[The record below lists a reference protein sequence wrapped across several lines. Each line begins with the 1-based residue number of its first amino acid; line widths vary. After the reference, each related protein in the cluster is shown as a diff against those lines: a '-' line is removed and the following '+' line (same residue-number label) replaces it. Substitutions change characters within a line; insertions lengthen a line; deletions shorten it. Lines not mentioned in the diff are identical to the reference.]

1 MQKIRALLV
10 RYPTVV
16 LALLLIASVVWQYH
30 QHFISTIDIQEHAA
44 AYSQS
49 QYVLGEKSLAKIDD
63 STLYTYA
70 SFAYWQG
77 EDPTTI
83 NFEHPPLAKYYY
95 GLFIMLFGNPFW
107 GSVLVFLGVLLM
119 LDKIAAAVGMSTKAR
134 LLLVLL
140 VGTLSLLRVHTR
152 YTLLDLPQLF
162 GTLLIFLSAITI
174 EKKPTIK
181 YTILLGA
188 GLAIVAGAKY
198 WFPWLP
204 LMLGFIGFEAVRT
217 KQLKPYLVAT
227 AIGGGVYLLT
237 YLAYFLNGHTVAD
250 FVAFEWFRFKWFS
263 GKTDVPKFLVFQTL
277 FTGQF
282 QAWWA
287 ADTFEKTQ
295 HWSILWPVSFLSA
308 LWIGWKS
315 VLQKNYWMVV
325 LIGYSLL
332 LLSIFAI
339 GAAASDRFFIQLLP
353 FWMLALAHQVDKLLL
368 HSNETQNTP

>member
-70 SFAYWQG
+70 SVAYWQG

-152 YTLLDLPQLF
+152 YTLLDLPQQF
-162 GTLLIFLSAITI
+162 GTLLIFLSR
-174 EKKPTIK
+174 IK
-181 YTILLGA
+181 
-188 GLAIVAGAKY
+188 
-198 WFPWLP
+198 
-204 LMLGFIGFEAVRT
+204 
-217 KQLKPYLVAT
+217 
-227 AIGGGVYLLT
+227 
-237 YLAYFLNGHTVAD
+237 
-250 FVAFEWFRFKWFS
+250 
-263 GKTDVPKFLVFQTL
+263 
-277 FTGQF
+277 
-282 QAWWA
+282 
-287 ADTFEKTQ
+287 
-295 HWSILWPVSFLSA
+295 
-308 LWIGWKS
+308 
-315 VLQKNYWMVV
+315 V
-325 LIGYSLL
+325 LIRFLQMLL
-332 LLSIFAI
+332 
-339 GAAASDRFFIQLLP
+339 
-353 FWMLALAHQVDKLLL
+353 
-368 HSNETQNTP
+368 QNLK